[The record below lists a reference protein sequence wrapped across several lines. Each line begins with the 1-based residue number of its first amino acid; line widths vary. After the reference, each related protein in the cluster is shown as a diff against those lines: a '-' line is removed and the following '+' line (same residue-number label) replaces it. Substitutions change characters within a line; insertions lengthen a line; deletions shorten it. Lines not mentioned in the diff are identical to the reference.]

1 MNIFQFQ
8 NSNASIVT
16 EIRLAHGQ
24 IADFMP
30 ESRFNMKNQTV
41 YIMNKKIYEMH
52 AQICKVFTSAK
63 RLEII
68 NLLRD
73 GEKTVND
80 LAEQAGV
87 LQANISQHLTVL
99 RQNNVVTTRRDGA
112 NVYYKIANPK
122 ILQACDLM
130 REVLLEKLAE
140 NEKLAKRMS

>member
-1 MNIFQFQ
+1 M
-8 NSNASIVT
+8 
-16 EIRLAHGQ
+16 
-24 IADFMP
+24 D
-30 ESRFNMKNQTV
+30 
-41 YIMNKKIYEMH
+41 KKIFEMH
-52 AQICKVFTSAK
+52 AEICKVFTSPT

-68 NLLRD
+68 SLLRD
-73 GEKTVND
+73 GEKTVNE
-80 LAEQAGV
+80 LAEQVGV

-130 REVLLEKLAE
+130 REVLIEKLAE

>member
-1 MNIFQFQ
+1 
-8 NSNASIVT
+8 
-16 EIRLAHGQ
+16 
-24 IADFMP
+24 
-30 ESRFNMKNQTV
+30 
-41 YIMNKKIYEMH
+41 MNKKIYEMH
-52 AQICKVFTSAK
+52 AQICKVFTSPK

-80 LAEQAGV
+80 LAEQADV
-87 LQANISQHLTVL
+87 LQANVSQHLTVL

-130 REVLLEKLAE
+130 REVLLEKLSE

>member
-1 MNIFQFQ
+1 
-8 NSNASIVT
+8 
-16 EIRLAHGQ
+16 
-24 IADFMP
+24 
-30 ESRFNMKNQTV
+30 
-41 YIMNKKIYEMH
+41 MNKKIYEMH
-52 AQICKVFTSAK
+52 ARICKVFTSPK

-80 LAEQAGV
+80 LAEKTGV
-87 LQANISQHLTVL
+87 LQANVSQHLTVL

-140 NEKLAKRMS
+140 NETLAKRIS